1 MNWHKYWENNRELI
15 IAIVCFSAVG
25 FLAFWASLLTDE
37 TNSRTQSYSLAIG
50 DESTGYK
57 DGNGKLTFNLEN
69 NQGGTSTIYIYG
81 LLLTNNINQAKY
93 FISDLYSQD
102 GSSVK
107 ANDVSI
113 VPKVTSLGPISE
125 TPTKVDLTI
134 QNSKKLGKFQGWFML
149 LIGEEIV
156 SVPITASTDP
166 LTNIA
171 LLWVTIGALI
181 SIGTWEFANY
191 FDRTRTTELLNQN
204 LDNESKMIL
213 TARKIKHDARLANAG
228 QVAKFGFV
236 NFFTIL
242 FGIATAY
249 LALLSNPQVVGLQT
263 ISQFDILTL
272 IGLGLGIGGLAGFL
286 NKP

>member
-1 MNWHKYWENNRELI
+1 MNWRKYWENNRELI
-15 IAIVCFSAVG
+15 IAIPCFSAVG
-25 FLAFWASLLTDE
+25 FLAFWSSLLTDE
-37 TNSRTQSYSLAIG
+37 TNSRTQSYSLEIG
-50 DESTGYK
+50 DESTRYK
-57 DGNGKLTFNLEN
+57 DASGKLTFNLEN

-81 LLLTNNINQAKY
+81 LLLTNNINQAKF
-93 FISDLYSQD
+93 FISDLYNQD

-113 VPKVTSLGPISE
+113 VPEVTSLGPISE

-149 LIGEEIV
+149 LIGEEII
-156 SVPITASTDP
+156 SVPITGSTDP

-191 FDRTRTTELLNQN
+191 FDRTRTIELLNQN
-204 LDNESKMIL
+204 LDNESKNML

-228 QVAKFGFV
+228 QIAKFGFV
-236 NFFTIL
+236 NFFTII

-249 LALLSNPQVVGLQT
+249 LALLSNPEVVGLQT